1 MIDDGLYNLWYV
13 RRRMW
18 EILEFFQIFGNIPP
32 FGYKRVRDGTL
43 WLMKIVGDILWQN
56 SVGDDN
62 VMDISD
68 MFDEQSKRV
77 AGDGILHC
85 HCL

>member
-32 FGYKRVRDGTL
+32 FGYTRVRDGTL
-43 WLMKIVGDILWQN
+43 WLMKIVGDILW
-56 SVGDDN
+56 
-62 VMDISD
+62 
-68 MFDEQSKRV
+68 
-77 AGDGILHC
+77 
-85 HCL
+85 